1 MEARNGRPTVF
12 LNLDGVLHP
21 VGVEYNFRREAP
33 PPVPPFAWA
42 EALRPLTEKWN
53 LSFVLRTSATLL
65 RRGELLPELAPAWL
79 WSRVAG
85 ACDDKYRYLTLDWVR
100 KVNTSYGVIR
110 RYVDKHELSN
120 WVALDDEDDGW
131 PADPSVRTRLV
142 VCNPEE
148 GVRDPALLKRLDEA
162 LKAVCDAARV

>member
-21 VGVEYNFRREAP
+21 LGVEYNFRREAP

-65 RRGELLPELAPAWL
+65 RRGELLPELAPPWL
-79 WSRVAG
+79 WSRVEG
-85 ACDDKYRYLTLDWVR
+85 KCDDKYRYLTLDWVR
-100 KVNTSYGVIR
+100 KVNTSCGLIQ
-110 RYVDKHELSN
+110 RYVARHRLTN

-131 PADPSVRTRLV
+131 PDNPLVRQRLV
-142 VCNPEE
+142 LCNPNE
-148 GVRDPALLKRLDEA
+148 GVRAAGVLERLDEA
-162 LKAVCDAARV
+162 LKVVCVEV